1 MFRTI
6 SIQKRLLTAFGA
18 LAFMLAA
25 LGFYNLNTMSQI
37 RERANLVETNILPSL
52 MSLADLNLNVTR
64 LRALTLRLM
73 LTTDITQEGETLRE
87 VDNLRSEVRRN
98 EQAFAANMYLD
109 EERKVFGDFT
119 KLLEQYLKLQ
129 QEAIDYLK
137 QDETG
142 MALDLLQQ
150 INPITAEMTEDL
162 LDLTRI
168 NQQAATDTRAA
179 SVSAY
184 ASARIV
190 VIVLIILAV
199 VIAVVIALVISRSIN
214 APLEQAVDSARQ
226 IAEGDLTQR
235 IDKDGD
241 DELTRLAEA
250 LQQMQQKLRDAIGHI
265 ASSASQL
272 ASAAEEL
279 NAVTDESARAIQQQN
294 DEVQQAATAITEM
307 SSAVDEVAATAM
319 QTSDASAQSANLA
332 KDGSQKVTQT
342 RAVIGKMNTEVQQ
355 SVTVINVLAE
365 KVSSI
370 NQVLE
375 VIRSVAEQTNLLA
388 LNAAIEAARAGD
400 AGRGFAVVADEVRS
414 LAHRTQTS
422 TGEIE
427 QMIQQVQ
434 GSVREAVGAM
444 GLISQNAGDAQN
456 VAEEA
461 AAALSRIA
469 ENITSISD
477 QNHVIASAAE
487 EQSKV
492 AREIDRNIITIS
504 DLANQ
509 TSAGSQ
515 QTSASATELSRLAIE
530 LNELVNRFKV

>member
-6 SIQKRLLTAFGA
+6 SIQKRLLAAFGA

-25 LGFYNLNTMSQI
+25 LGLYNLNTMSQI
-37 RERANLVETNILPSL
+37 RERANLVETNLLPSL

-64 LRALTLRLM
+64 LRVLTLRLM
-73 LTTDITQEGETLRE
+73 LTTDITQESETLSQVDELRE
-87 VDNLRSEVRRN
+87 EVVRN
-98 EQAFAANMYLD
+98 EKAFAANIYLD
-109 EERKVFGDFT
+109 EERRVFEDFLKT
-119 KLLEQYLKLQ
+119 QNEYLKLQ
-129 QEAIDYLK
+129 KEAIDFLK

-142 MALDLLQQ
+142 LALDLLQQ
-150 INPITAEMTEDL
+150 IDPLSNKMTADL
-162 LDLTRI
+162 LSLTRI
-168 NQQAATDTRAA
+168 NQQAAESTRTE
-179 SVSAY
+179 SIRAY
-184 ASARIV
+184 SSARTIV
-190 VIVLIILAV
+190 VILIILAV
-199 VIAVVIALVISRSIN
+199 VIAVVVALVISRGIN
-214 APLEQAVDSARQ
+214 QPLEQAVASARQ

-235 IDKDGD
+235 INKDGD

-319 QTSDASAQSANLA
+319 KTSDASAQSASLA
-332 KDGSQKVTQT
+332 KDGSHKVTQT
-342 RAVIGKMNTEVQQ
+342 RAVIGKMNSEVQQ

-515 QTSASATELSRLAIE
+515 QTSASATELSRLAIQ

>member
-1 MFRTI
+1 MFRSV
-6 SIQKRLLTAFGA
+6 SIQKRLLAAFGA

-25 LGFYNLNTMSQI
+25 LGLYNLNTMSQI
-37 RERANLVETNILPSL
+37 RERANLLETNILPAL
-52 MSLADLNLNVTR
+52 MAVGELNNTVTR
-64 LRALTLRLM
+64 LRVQTLRLM
-73 LTTDITQEGETLRE
+73 LTTDINNEGETLRL
-87 VDNLRSEVRRN
+87 VDELRQSVLATEKRY
-98 EQAFAANMYLD
+98 EALINMD
-109 EERKVFGDFT
+109 EERRVYNEFASQQQ
-119 KLLEQYLKLQ
+119 QYLKLQ
-129 QEAIDYLK
+129 QESIEFLK
-137 QDETG
+137 QDEIG
-142 MALDLLQQ
+142 LALDLLQQ
-150 INPITAEMTEDL
+150 INPITDAIVVSLSRLTQLNED
-162 LDLTRI
+162 
-168 NQQAATDTRAA
+168 AAAA
-179 SVSAY
+179 ARNESIAAY
-184 ASARIV
+184 EQARIL
-190 VIVLIILAV
+190 VIVLIVLAV
-199 VIAVVIALVISRSIN
+199 AIAVVIALVISASIN
-214 APLEQAVDSARQ
+214 QPLAQAVNSAQQ
-226 IAEGDLTQR
+226 IAEGDLTQT
-235 IDKDGD
+235 INSEGG
-241 DELTRLAEA
+241 DELTQLSDA
-250 LQQMQQKLRDAIGHI
+250 LVQMQQKLRDAIGHI

-279 NAVTDESARAIQQQN
+279 NAVTDESARAIQLQN

-307 SSAVDEVAATAM
+307 SSAVDEVASTAM
-319 QTSDASAQSANLA
+319 QTSEASVQSANLA
-332 KDGSQKVTQT
+332 KDGSQKVLQT
-342 RAVIGKMNTEVQQ
+342 RTVIGKMNADVQQ
-355 SVTVINVLAE
+355 SASVINVLAE

-427 QMIQQVQ
+427 QMISQVQ
-434 GSVREAVGAM
+434 SSVKEAVNAM
-444 GLISQNAGDAQN
+444 GLISQNAGNAQN

-461 AAALSRIA
+461 AAALTQIA
-469 ENITSISD
+469 DNITSISD

-509 TSAGSQ
+509 TSAGSH
-515 QTSASATELSRLAIE
+515 QTSASASELSRLAIQ

>member
-6 SIQKRLLTAFGA
+6 SIQKRLLAAFGA

-25 LGFYNLNTMSQI
+25 LGLYNLNTMSQI

-64 LRALTLRLM
+64 LRVLTLRLM
-73 LTTDITQEGETLRE
+73 LTTDITQEGATLNE
-87 VDNLRSEVRRN
+87 VEQLRTEVRRN

-109 EERKVFGDFT
+109 EERKVFADFE
-119 KLLEQYLKLQ
+119 KRLQQYLQLQ
-129 QEAIDYLK
+129 QEALEFLK

-150 INPITAEMTEDL
+150 INPITAQMTTDL

-168 NQQAATDTRAA
+168 NQQAANTARTE

-184 ASARIV
+184 QAARII
-190 VIVLIILAV
+190 VIVLIVLAV
-199 VIAVVIALVISRSIN
+199 AVAIMIALVISRGIN
-214 APLEQAVDSARQ
+214 QPLEQAVASARQ

-235 IDKDGD
+235 INKDGD

-332 KDGSQKVTQT
+332 KDGSHKVTQT

-434 GSVREAVGAM
+434 GSVREAVNAM

-461 AAALSRIA
+461 AAALGQIA
-469 ENITSISD
+469 TNITSISD

-515 QTSASATELSRLAIE
+515 QTSASATELSRLAIQ

>member
-6 SIQKRLLTAFGA
+6 SIQKRLLAAFGA

-25 LGFYNLNTMSQI
+25 LGLYNLNTMSQI

-64 LRALTLRLM
+64 LRVLTLRLM
-73 LTTDITQEGETLRE
+73 LTTDITQEGATLNE
-87 VDNLRSEVRRN
+87 VEQLRTEVRRN

-109 EERKVFGDFT
+109 EERKVFADFE
-119 KLLEQYLKLQ
+119 KRLQQYLQLQ
-129 QEAIDYLK
+129 QEALEFLK

-150 INPITAEMTEDL
+150 INPITAQMTTDL

-168 NQQAATDTRAA
+168 NQQAANTARTE

-184 ASARIV
+184 QAARII
-190 VIVLIILAV
+190 VIVLIVLVVAV
-199 VIAVVIALVISRSIN
+199 AIVIALVISRGIN
-214 APLEQAVDSARQ
+214 QPLEQAVASARQ

-235 IDKDGD
+235 INKDGD

-319 QTSDASAQSANLA
+319 KTSDASAQSANLA
-332 KDGSQKVTQT
+332 KDGSHKVTQT

-515 QTSASATELSRLAIE
+515 QTSASATELSRLAIQ

>member
-6 SIQKRLLTAFGA
+6 SIQKRLLAAFGA

-25 LGFYNLNTMSQI
+25 LGLYNLNTMSQI
-37 RERANLVETNILPSL
+37 RERANLVETNTLPSL

-73 LTTDITQEGETLRE
+73 LTTDITQEGATLNE
-87 VDNLRSEVRRN
+87 VEQLRAEVRRN
-98 EQAFAANMYLD
+98 EQAFSANIYLD
-109 EERKVFGDFT
+109 EEREVFADFE
-119 KLLEQYLKLQ
+119 KRLQQYLQLQ
-129 QEAIDYLK
+129 QEALEFLK

-150 INPITAEMTEDL
+150 INPITAQMTTDL

-168 NQQAATDTRAA
+168 NQQAANTARTE

-184 ASARIV
+184 QAARII
-190 VIVLIILAV
+190 VIVLIVLAV
-199 VIAVVIALVISRSIN
+199 AVAIVIALVISRGIN
-214 APLEQAVDSARQ
+214 QPLEQAVASARQ

-235 IDKDGD
+235 INKDGD

-434 GSVREAVGAM
+434 GSVREAVNAM

-461 AAALSRIA
+461 AAALGQIA
-469 ENITSISD
+469 TNITSISD

-515 QTSASATELSRLAIE
+515 QTSASATELSRLAIQ

>member
-1 MFRTI
+1 
-6 SIQKRLLTAFGA
+6 
-18 LAFMLAA
+18 
-25 LGFYNLNTMSQI
+25 
-37 RERANLVETNILPSL
+37 
-52 MSLADLNLNVTR
+52 
-64 LRALTLRLM
+64 
-73 LTTDITQEGETLRE
+73 
-87 VDNLRSEVRRN
+87 
-98 EQAFAANMYLD
+98 
-109 EERKVFGDFT
+109 
-119 KLLEQYLKLQ
+119 
-129 QEAIDYLK
+129 
-137 QDETG
+137 
-142 MALDLLQQ
+142 
-150 INPITAEMTEDL
+150 
-162 LDLTRI
+162 
-168 NQQAATDTRAA
+168 
-179 SVSAY
+179 
-184 ASARIV
+184 
-190 VIVLIILAV
+190 
-199 VIAVVIALVISRSIN
+199 
-214 APLEQAVDSARQ
+214 
-226 IAEGDLTQR
+226 
-235 IDKDGD
+235 
-241 DELTRLAEA
+241 
-250 LQQMQQKLRDAIGHI
+250 
-265 ASSASQL
+265 
-272 ASAAEEL
+272 
-279 NAVTDESARAIQQQN
+279 
-294 DEVQQAATAITEM
+294 M

-319 QTSDASAQSANLA
+319 KTSDASAQSANLA
-332 KDGSQKVTQT
+332 KDGSHKVTQT

-422 TGEIE
+422 TGESE

-515 QTSASATELSRLAIE
+515 QTSASATELSRLAIQ

>member
-6 SIQKRLLTAFGA
+6 SIQKRLLAAFGA

-515 QTSASATELSRLAIE
+515 QTSASATELSRLAIQ

>member
-6 SIQKRLLTAFGA
+6 SIQKRLLAAFGA

-25 LGFYNLNTMSQI
+25 LGLYNLNTMSQI

-64 LRALTLRLM
+64 LRVLTLRLM
-73 LTTDITQEGETLRE
+73 LTTDINQEGETLRE
-87 VDNLRSEVRRN
+87 IEGLRTEVRRN
-98 EQAFAANMYLD
+98 EQAFAANIYLD

-129 QEAIDYLK
+129 QEAIDFLK

-150 INPITAEMTEDL
+150 INPITAEITEDL
-162 LDLTRI
+162 LELTRI
-168 NQQAATDTRAA
+168 NQQAATDARSA

-184 ASARIV
+184 ASARII

-199 VIAVVIALVISRSIN
+199 AIAIIIALVISRGIN
-214 APLEQAVDSARQ
+214 APLEQAVASARQ

-235 IDKDGD
+235 INKDGD

-332 KDGSQKVTQT
+332 KDGSHKVTQT

-515 QTSASATELSRLAIE
+515 QTSASATELSRLAIQ

>member
-1 MFRTI
+1 MFRSV
-6 SIQKRLLTAFGA
+6 SIQKRLLAAFGA

-25 LGFYNLNTMSQI
+25 LGLYNLNTMSQI
-37 RERANLVETNILPSL
+37 RERANLLETNILPAL
-52 MSLADLNLNVTR
+52 MAVGELNNTVTR
-64 LRALTLRLM
+64 LRVQTLRLM
-73 LTTDITQEGETLRE
+73 LTTDINNEGETLRL
-87 VDNLRSEVRRN
+87 VDELRQSVLATEKRYESLIN
-98 EQAFAANMYLD
+98 SD
-109 EERKVFGDFT
+109 EERRAYNEFAT
-119 KLLEQYLKLQ
+119 QQQQYLKLQ
-129 QEAIDYLK
+129 HESIEFLK
-137 QDETG
+137 QDEIG
-142 MALDLLQQ
+142 LALDLLQQ
-150 INPITAEMTEDL
+150 INPLTDAIVVSLARLTQLNED
-162 LDLTRI
+162 
-168 NQQAATDTRAA
+168 AAAA
-179 SVSAY
+179 ARNDSIAAY
-184 ASARIV
+184 EQARIL
-190 VIVLIILAV
+190 VIVLIVLAV
-199 VIAVVIALVISRSIN
+199 AIAVVIALVISASIN
-214 APLEQAVDSARQ
+214 QPLAQAVNSAQQ

-235 IDKDGD
+235 ITSEGS
-241 DELTRLAEA
+241 DELTQLSEA
-250 LQQMQQKLRDAIGHI
+250 LVQMQQKLRDAIGHI

-279 NAVTDESARAIQQQN
+279 NAVTDESARAIQLQN

-307 SSAVDEVAATAM
+307 SSAVDEVASTAM
-319 QTSDASAQSANLA
+319 QTSEASVQSANLA
-332 KDGSQKVTQT
+332 KDGSQKVLQT
-342 RAVIGKMNTEVQQ
+342 RTVIGKMNADVQQ
-355 SVTVINVLAE
+355 SASVINVLAE

-427 QMIQQVQ
+427 QMISQVQ
-434 GSVREAVGAM
+434 SSVKEAVNAM
-444 GLISQNAGDAQN
+444 GLISQNAGNAQN

-461 AAALSRIA
+461 AAALTQIA
-469 ENITSISD
+469 DNITSISD

-509 TSAGSQ
+509 TSAGSH
-515 QTSASATELSRLAIE
+515 QTSASASELSRLAIQ

>member
-6 SIQKRLLTAFGA
+6 SIQKRLLAAFGA

-25 LGFYNLNTMSQI
+25 LGLYNLNTMSQI
-37 RERANLVETNILPSL
+37 RERANLVETNTLPSL

-73 LTTDITQEGETLRE
+73 LTTDITQEGATLNE
-87 VDNLRSEVRRN
+87 VEQLRAEVRRN
-98 EQAFAANMYLD
+98 EQAFSANMYLD
-109 EERKVFGDFT
+109 EEREVFADFE
-119 KLLEQYLKLQ
+119 KRLQQYLQLQ
-129 QEAIDYLK
+129 QEAIEFLK

-150 INPITAEMTEDL
+150 INPITAQMTTDL

-168 NQQAATDTRAA
+168 KQQAANTARTE

-184 ASARIV
+184 QAARII
-190 VIVLIILAV
+190 VIVLIVLAV
-199 VIAVVIALVISRSIN
+199 AIAIVVALVISRSIN
-214 APLEQAVDSARQ
+214 APLEQAVESARQ

-235 IDKDGD
+235 INKDGD

-434 GSVREAVGAM
+434 GSVREAVNAM

-461 AAALSRIA
+461 AAALGQIA
-469 ENITSISD
+469 TNITSISD

-515 QTSASATELSRLAIE
+515 QTSASATELSRLAIQ

>member
-6 SIQKRLLTAFGA
+6 SIQKRLLAAFGA

-25 LGFYNLNTMSQI
+25 LGLYNLNTMSQI

-64 LRALTLRLM
+64 LRVLTLRLM
-73 LTTDITQEGETLRE
+73 LTTDITQEGATLNE
-87 VDNLRSEVRRN
+87 VEQLRTEVRRN

-109 EERKVFGDFT
+109 EERKVFADFE
-119 KLLEQYLKLQ
+119 KRLQQYLQLQ
-129 QEAIDYLK
+129 QEALEFLK

-150 INPITAEMTEDL
+150 INPITAQMTTDL

-168 NQQAATDTRAA
+168 NQQAANTARTE

-184 ASARIV
+184 QAARII
-190 VIVLIILAV
+190 VIVLIVLAV
-199 VIAVVIALVISRSIN
+199 AVAIMIALVISRGIN
-214 APLEQAVDSARQ
+214 QPLEQAVASARQ

-235 IDKDGD
+235 INKDGD

-332 KDGSQKVTQT
+332 KDGSHKVTQT

-515 QTSASATELSRLAIE
+515 QTSASATELSRLAIQ

>member
-6 SIQKRLLTAFGA
+6 SIQKRLLAAFGA

-25 LGFYNLNTMSQI
+25 LGLYNLNTMSQI

-64 LRALTLRLM
+64 LRVLTLRLM
-73 LTTDITQEGETLRE
+73 LTTDITQEGATLSE
-87 VDNLRSEVRRN
+87 VEQLRTEVRRN
-98 EQAFAANMYLD
+98 EQAFAGSMYLD
-109 EERKVFGDFT
+109 EEKRVYVEFEKRL
-119 KLLEQYLKLQ
+119 KQYLQLQ
-129 QEAIDYLK
+129 QEAIEFLK

-150 INPITAEMTEDL
+150 INPITAQMTADL
-162 LDLTRI
+162 LELTRI
-168 NQQAATDTRAA
+168 NQQAANTARTE

-184 ASARIV
+184 QAARII
-190 VIVLIILAV
+190 VIVLIVLAV
-199 VIAVVIALVISRSIN
+199 AVAIVIALVISRGIN
-214 APLEQAVDSARQ
+214 QPLEQAVASARQ

-319 QTSDASAQSANLA
+319 KTSDASAQSANLA
-332 KDGSQKVTQT
+332 KDGSHKVTQT

-515 QTSASATELSRLAIE
+515 QTSASATELSRLAIQ

>member
-1 MFRTI
+1 MFRSV
-6 SIQKRLLTAFGA
+6 SIQKRLLAAFGA

-25 LGFYNLNTMSQI
+25 LGLYNLNTMSQI
-37 RERANLVETNILPSL
+37 RDRANLLETNILPAL
-52 MSLADLNLNVTR
+52 MAVGELNNTVTR
-64 LRALTLRLM
+64 LRVQTLRLM
-73 LTTDITQEGETLRE
+73 LTTDINNEGATLRL
-87 VDNLRSEVRRN
+87 VDELRQSVLATEKRYEAFINTDEVRRTYN
-98 EQAFAANMYLD
+98 EFASQLQ
-109 EERKVFGDFT
+109 
-119 KLLEQYLKLQ
+119 QYLKFQ
-129 QEAIDYLK
+129 KEAIDFLK
-137 QDETG
+137 QDEIG
-142 MALDLLQQ
+142 LALDLLQQ
-150 INPITAEMTEDL
+150 INPLTDAIAISLARLTELNETA
-162 LDLTRI
+162 
-168 NQQAATDTRAA
+168 AAAA
-179 SVSAY
+179 RSESIAAY
-184 ASARIV
+184 EQARIL
-190 VIVLIILAV
+190 VIVLIVLAV
-199 VIAVVIALVISRSIN
+199 AIAVVIALVISASIN
-214 APLEQAVDSARQ
+214 QPLAQAVNSAQQ

-235 IDKDGD
+235 ITSEGS
-241 DELTRLAEA
+241 DELTQLSEA
-250 LQQMQQKLRDAIGHI
+250 LVQMQQKLRDAIGHI

-279 NAVTDESARAIQQQN
+279 NAVTDESARAIQLQN

-307 SSAVDEVAATAM
+307 SSAVDEVASTAM
-319 QTSDASAQSANLA
+319 QTSEASVQSANLA
-332 KDGSQKVTQT
+332 KDGSQKVLQT
-342 RAVIGKMNTEVQQ
+342 RTVIGKMNADVQQ
-355 SVTVINVLAE
+355 SANVINVLAE

-427 QMIQQVQ
+427 QMISQVQ
-434 GSVREAVGAM
+434 SSVKEAVNAM
-444 GLISQNAGDAQN
+444 GLISQNAGNAQN

-461 AAALSRIA
+461 AAALTQIA
-469 ENITSISD
+469 DNITSISD

-509 TSAGSQ
+509 TSAGSH
-515 QTSASATELSRLAIE
+515 QTSASASELSRLAIQ

>member
-1 MFRTI
+1 MFRSV
-6 SIQKRLLTAFGA
+6 SIQKRLLAAFGA

-25 LGFYNLNTMSQI
+25 LGLYNLNTMSNI
-37 RERANLVETNILPSL
+37 RERANALETNILPSL
-52 MSLADLNLNVTR
+52 MAVAELNNTVTR
-64 LRALTLRLM
+64 LRVQTLRLM
-73 LTTDITQEGETLRE
+73 LTTDINNETDTLRL
-87 VDNLRSEVRRN
+87 VDELRQSVLAT
-98 EQAFAANMYLD
+98 EQRYQGLINMD
-109 EERKVFGDFT
+109 EERRVYNEFASQ
-119 KLLEQYLKLQ
+119 LQQYLKLQ
-129 QEAIDYLK
+129 NEAIDFLK

-142 MALDLLQQ
+142 LALDLLQQ
-150 INPITAEMTEDL
+150 INP
-162 LDLTRI
+162 LTDAIVVSLGRLTTF
-168 NQQAATDTRAA
+168 NEQAAVTARKESIAA
-179 SVSAY
+179 Y
-184 ASARIV
+184 EQARIL
-190 VIVLIILAV
+190 VIVLIIVAV
-199 VIAVVIALVISRSIN
+199 AIAVVIALVISASIN
-214 APLEQAVDSARQ
+214 QPLAQAVSSAQ
-226 IAEGDLTQR
+226 KIAEGDLTQR
-235 IDKDGD
+235 INSEGD
-241 DELTRLAEA
+241 DELTKLSDA
-250 LQQMQQKLRDAIGHI
+250 LVQMQQKLRDAIGHI

-279 NAVTDESARAIQQQN
+279 NAVTDESARAIQLQN

-307 SSAVDEVAATAM
+307 SSAVDEVASTAM
-319 QTSDASAQSANLA
+319 QTSEASVQSANLA
-332 KDGSQKVTQT
+332 KDGSQKVLQT
-342 RAVIGKMNTEVQQ
+342 RTVIGKMNSDVQQ
-355 SVTVINVLAE
+355 SANVINVLAE

-427 QMIQQVQ
+427 QMISQVQ
-434 GSVREAVGAM
+434 SSVKEAVNAM
-444 GLISQNAGDAQN
+444 GLISQNAGNAQN

-461 AAALSRIA
+461 AAALTQIA
-469 ENITSISD
+469 DNITSISD

-509 TSAGSQ
+509 TSAGSH
-515 QTSASATELSRLAIE
+515 QTSASASELSRLAIQ

>member
-1 MFRTI
+1 MLRAI
-6 SIQKRLLTAFGA
+6 SIQKRLLVAFGA

-25 LGFYNLNTMSQI
+25 LGLYNLNSMSQI
-37 RERANLVETNILPSL
+37 RERAHMLETNTLPSL
-52 MSLADLNLNVTR
+52 MSVAELNNTITR
-64 LRALTLRLM
+64 LRVQTLRLM
-73 LTTDITQEGETLRE
+73 LTTDINGETATLQLVNELRQQLLTVE
-87 VDNLRSEVRRN
+87 KRYAALISDAE
-98 EQAFAANMYLD
+98 EQRVYTEFA
-109 EERKVFGDFT
+109 KQQ
-119 KLLEQYLKLQ
+119 EQYLRLQ
-129 QEAIDYLK
+129 QEAIEFLK

-142 MALDLLQQ
+142 LALDLLQQ
-150 INPITAEMTEDL
+150 INPLTDAMVVSLTKLTNLNEDAAAAARL
-162 LDLTRI
+162 ASIADYE
-168 NQQAATDTRAA
+168 QAK
-179 SVSAY
+179 
-184 ASARIV
+184 IV
-190 VIVLIILAV
+190 VIVLIIAAV
-199 VIAVVIALVISRSIN
+199 AAAIIIALLISASISQ
-214 APLEQAVDSARQ
+214 PLAQAVQSAQ
-226 IAEGDLTQR
+226 QVAEGDLTQR
-235 IDKDGD
+235 ITSEGS
-241 DELTRLAEA
+241 DELTQLSEA
-250 LQQMQQKLRDAIGHI
+250 LVQMQQKLRDAIGHI

-279 NAVTDESARAIQQQN
+279 NAVTDESSKAIQLQN

-307 SSAVDEVAATAM
+307 SSAVDEVASTAM
-319 QTSDASAQSANLA
+319 QTSEASVQSATLA
-332 KDGSQKVTQT
+332 KDGSQKVLQT
-342 RAVIGKMNTEVQQ
+342 RAVIGKMNADVQQ
-355 SVTVINVLAE
+355 SAGVINVLAE

-427 QMIQQVQ
+427 LMISQVQ
-434 GSVREAVGAM
+434 QSVKEAVNAM
-444 GLISQNAGDAQN
+444 GLISQNADNAQN

-461 AAALSRIA
+461 SAALTRIA
-469 ENITSISD
+469 DNITSISD

-509 TSAGSQ
+509 TSAGSH
-515 QTSASATELSRLAIE
+515 QTSASATELSRLAIQ

>member
-1 MFRTI
+1 MFRSV
-6 SIQKRLLTAFGA
+6 SIQKRLLAAFGV

-25 LGFYNLNTMSQI
+25 LGLFNLNTMSQI
-37 RERANLVETNILPSL
+37 RERANELETNSLPSL
-52 MSLADLNLNVTR
+52 MAVAELNNTVTR
-64 LRALTLRLM
+64 LRVQTLRLM
-73 LTTDITQEGETLRE
+73 LTTDINNETETLRL
-87 VDNLRSEVRRN
+87 VDELRRSLLAT
-98 EQAFAANMYLD
+98 EQRYIALIGSD
-109 EERKVFGDFT
+109 EERRVYNQFAT
-119 KLLEQYLKLQ
+119 QQQQYLKLQ
-129 QEAIDYLK
+129 QESVEFLK

-142 MALDLLQQ
+142 LALDLLQQ
-150 INPITAEMTEDL
+150 INP
-162 LDLTRI
+162 LTD
-168 NQQAATDTRAA
+168 A
-179 SVSAY
+179 
-184 ASARIV
+184 IV
-190 VIVLIILAV
+190 VSLAQLTKLNEDAAADARKDSIAAYEQAKILIIVLIILAV
-199 VIAVVIALVISRSIN
+199 AVAVVIALVISNSIN
-214 APLEQAVDSARQ
+214 QPLALAVASAKQ
-226 IAEGDLTQR
+226 IADGNLTLRIESEGS
-235 IDKDGD
+235 
-241 DELTRLAEA
+241 DELTQLSDA
-250 LQQMQQKLRDAIGHI
+250 LVQMQQKLRDAIGHI

-279 NAVTDESARAIQQQN
+279 NAVTDESARAIQLQN

-307 SSAVDEVAATAM
+307 SSAVDEVASTAI
-319 QTSDASAQSANLA
+319 QTSEASAQSANLA
-332 KDGSQKVTQT
+332 KDGSQKVLQT
-342 RAVIGKMNTEVQQ
+342 RTVIGKMNTDVQQ
-355 SVTVINVLAE
+355 SASVINVLAE

-427 QMIQQVQ
+427 QMISQVQ
-434 GSVREAVGAM
+434 SSVKEAVNAM
-444 GLISQNAGDAQN
+444 GLISQNAGNAQN

-461 AAALSRIA
+461 AAALTQIA
-469 ENITSISD
+469 DNITSISD

-509 TSAGSQ
+509 TSAGSH
-515 QTSASATELSRLAIE
+515 QTSASASELSRLAIQ

>member
-1 MFRTI
+1 MFRSV
-6 SIQKRLLTAFGA
+6 SIQKRLLAAFGA

-25 LGFYNLNTMSQI
+25 LGLYNLNTMSNI
-37 RERANLVETNILPSL
+37 RERANALETNTLPSL
-52 MSLADLNLNVTR
+52 MAVAELNNNVTR
-64 LRALTLRLM
+64 LRVQTLRLM
-73 LTTDITQEGETLRE
+73 LTTDINNETETLRVVE
-87 VDNLRSEVRRN
+87 ELRQS
-98 EQAFAANMYLD
+98 AATTEKRYEALITSD
-109 EERKVFGDFT
+109 EERRIYNEFANQQQ
-119 KLLEQYLKLQ
+119 QYLKLQ
-129 QEAIDYLK
+129 QESIEFLK
-137 QDETG
+137 QDEIG
-142 MALDLLQQ
+142 LALDLLQQ
-150 INPITAEMTEDL
+150 INP
-162 LDLTRI
+162 LTDAIVVSLGRLTTL
-168 NQQAATDTRAA
+168 NEQAAATARKESIAD
-179 SVSAY
+179 Y
-184 ASARIV
+184 EQARIL
-190 VIVLIILAV
+190 VIVLIIVAV
-199 VIAVVIALVISRSIN
+199 AIAVVIALVISASIN
-214 APLEQAVDSARQ
+214 QPLAQAVSSAQQ

-235 IDKDGD
+235 INSEGD
-241 DELTRLAEA
+241 DELTKLSDA
-250 LQQMQQKLRDAIGHI
+250 LVQMQQKLRDAIGHI

-279 NAVTDESARAIQQQN
+279 NAVTDESARAIQLQN

-307 SSAVDEVAATAM
+307 SSAVDEVASTAM
-319 QTSDASAQSANLA
+319 QTSEASVQSANLA
-332 KDGSQKVTQT
+332 KDGSQKVLQT
-342 RAVIGKMNTEVQQ
+342 RTVIGKMNSDVQQ
-355 SVTVINVLAE
+355 SANVINVLAE

-427 QMIQQVQ
+427 QMISQVQ
-434 GSVREAVGAM
+434 SSVKEAVNAM
-444 GLISQNAGDAQN
+444 GLISQNAGNAQN

-461 AAALSRIA
+461 AAALTQIA
-469 ENITSISD
+469 DNITSISD

-509 TSAGSQ
+509 TSAGSH
-515 QTSASATELSRLAIE
+515 QTSASASELSRLAIQ

>member
-6 SIQKRLLTAFGA
+6 SIQKRLLAAFGA

-25 LGFYNLNTMSQI
+25 LGLYNLNTMSQI

-73 LTTDITQEGETLRE
+73 LTTDITQEGEALRE
-87 VDNLRSEVRRN
+87 VDTLRGEVDRN
-98 EQAFAANMYLD
+98 KQAFEAAMYL
-109 EERKVFGDFT
+109 ESERRVFSEFNKT
-119 KLLEQYLKLQ
+119 VNQYIELQ
-129 QEAIDYLK
+129 QEAINFLK

-150 INPITAEMTEDL
+150 INPVTAKMTGEL
-162 LDLTRI
+162 LELTEI
-168 NQQAATDTRAA
+168 NQKAANDARAE
-179 SVSAY
+179 SVTAY
-184 ASARIV
+184 QTARII
-190 VIVLIILAV
+190 VIVLIVLAV
-199 VIAVVIALVISRSIN
+199 AIAIVIALVISRSIN
-214 APLEQAVDSARQ
+214 APLEQAVESARQ

-235 IDKDGD
+235 INKDGD

-434 GSVREAVGAM
+434 GSVREAVNAM

-461 AAALSRIA
+461 AAALGQIA
-469 ENITSISD
+469 TNITSISD

-515 QTSASATELSRLAIE
+515 QTSASATELSRLAIQ

>member
-6 SIQKRLLTAFGA
+6 SIQKRLLAAFGA

-25 LGFYNLNTMSQI
+25 LGLYNLNTMSQI
-37 RERANLVETNILPSL
+37 RERANLVETNTLPSL

-73 LTTDITQEGETLRE
+73 LTTDITQEGATLNE
-87 VDNLRSEVRRN
+87 VEQLRAEVRRN
-98 EQAFAANMYLD
+98 EQAFSANMYLD
-109 EERKVFGDFT
+109 EEREVFADFE
-119 KLLEQYLKLQ
+119 KRLQQYLQLQ
-129 QEAIDYLK
+129 QEAIEFLK

-150 INPITAEMTEDL
+150 INPITAQMTTDL

-168 NQQAATDTRAA
+168 KQQAANTARTE

-184 ASARIV
+184 QAARII
-190 VIVLIILAV
+190 VIVLIVLAV
-199 VIAVVIALVISRSIN
+199 AIAIVIALVISRSIN
-214 APLEQAVDSARQ
+214 APLEQAVESARQ

-235 IDKDGD
+235 INKDGD

-434 GSVREAVGAM
+434 GSVREAVNAM

-461 AAALSRIA
+461 AAALGQIA
-469 ENITSISD
+469 TNITSISD

-515 QTSASATELSRLAIE
+515 QTSASATELSRLAIQ

>member
-1 MFRTI
+1 MLRTI

-25 LGFYNLNTMSQI
+25 LGLYNLNTMSQI

-64 LRALTLRLM
+64 LRVLTLRLM
-73 LTTDITQEGETLRE
+73 LTTDITQEGATLNE
-87 VDNLRSEVRRN
+87 VEQLRTEVRRN

-109 EERKVFGDFT
+109 EERKVFADFE
-119 KLLEQYLKLQ
+119 KRLQQYLQLQ
-129 QEAIDYLK
+129 QEALEFLK

-150 INPITAEMTEDL
+150 INPITAQMTTDL

-168 NQQAATDTRAA
+168 NQQAANTARTE

-184 ASARIV
+184 QAARIIV
-190 VIVLIILAV
+190 IILIVLAV
-199 VIAVVIALVISRSIN
+199 AVAVVIALVISRGIN
-214 APLEQAVDSARQ
+214 QPLGQAVASARQ

-319 QTSDASAQSANLA
+319 KTSDASAQSANLA
-332 KDGSQKVTQT
+332 KDGSHKVTQT

-515 QTSASATELSRLAIE
+515 QTSASATELSRLAIQ

>member
-6 SIQKRLLTAFGA
+6 SIQKRLLAAFGA

-25 LGFYNLNTMSQI
+25 LGLYNLNTMSQI

-52 MSLADLNLNVTR
+52 MSLADLNLNVSR
-64 LRALTLRLM
+64 LRVLTLRLM
-73 LTTDITQEGETLRE
+73 LTTDITQEGATLSE
-87 VDNLRSEVRRN
+87 VEQLRTEVRRN
-98 EQAFAANMYLD
+98 EQVFAANMYLD
-109 EERKVFGDFT
+109 EERKVFADFE
-119 KLLEQYLKLQ
+119 KRLQQYLQLQ
-129 QEAIDYLK
+129 QEAIEFLK

-150 INPITAEMTEDL
+150 INPITAQMTADL
-162 LDLTRI
+162 LELTRI
-168 NQQAATDTRAA
+168 NQQAANTARTE

-184 ASARIV
+184 QAARII
-190 VIVLIILAV
+190 VIVLIVLAV
-199 VIAVVIALVISRSIN
+199 AVAIVIALVISRGIN
-214 APLEQAVDSARQ
+214 QPLEQAVASARQ

-319 QTSDASAQSANLA
+319 KTSDASAQSANLA
-332 KDGSQKVTQT
+332 KDGSHKVTQT

-515 QTSASATELSRLAIE
+515 QTSASATELSRLAIQ

>member
-6 SIQKRLLTAFGA
+6 SIQKRLLAAFGA

-25 LGFYNLNTMSQI
+25 LGLYNLNTMSQI
-37 RERANLVETNILPSL
+37 RERANLVETNTLPSL

-73 LTTDITQEGETLRE
+73 LTTDITQEGATLNEVEQLRE
-87 VDNLRSEVRRN
+87 EVRRN
-98 EQAFAANMYLD
+98 EQAFSANMYLD
-109 EERKVFGDFT
+109 EEREVFADFE
-119 KLLEQYLKLQ
+119 KRLQQYLQLQ
-129 QEAIDYLK
+129 QEAIEFLK

-150 INPITAEMTEDL
+150 INPITAQMTTDL

-168 NQQAATDTRAA
+168 KQQAANTARTE

-184 ASARIV
+184 QAARII
-190 VIVLIILAV
+190 VIVLIVLAV
-199 VIAVVIALVISRSIN
+199 AIAIVIALVISRSIN
-214 APLEQAVDSARQ
+214 APLEQAVESARQ

-235 IDKDGD
+235 INKDGD

-434 GSVREAVGAM
+434 GSVREAVNAM

-461 AAALSRIA
+461 AAALGQIA
-469 ENITSISD
+469 TNITSISD

-515 QTSASATELSRLAIE
+515 QTSASATELSRLAIQ

>member
-6 SIQKRLLTAFGA
+6 SIQKRLLAAFGA

-25 LGFYNLNTMSQI
+25 LGLYNLNTMSQI
-37 RERANLVETNILPSL
+37 RERANLVETNTLPSL

-73 LTTDITQEGETLRE
+73 LTTDITQEGATLNE
-87 VDNLRSEVRRN
+87 VEQLRAEVRRN
-98 EQAFAANMYLD
+98 EQAFSANIYLD
-109 EERKVFGDFT
+109 EEREVFADFE
-119 KLLEQYLKLQ
+119 KRLQQYLQLQ
-129 QEAIDYLK
+129 QEALEFLK

-150 INPITAEMTEDL
+150 INPITAQMTTDL

-168 NQQAATDTRAA
+168 NQQAANTARTE

-184 ASARIV
+184 QAARII
-190 VIVLIILAV
+190 VIVLIVLAV
-199 VIAVVIALVISRSIN
+199 AVAIVIALVISRSIN

-226 IAEGDLTQR
+226 IADGDLTQR

-515 QTSASATELSRLAIE
+515 QTSASATELSRLAIQ

>member
-6 SIQKRLLTAFGA
+6 SIQKRLLAAFGA

-25 LGFYNLNTMSQI
+25 LGLYNLNTMSQI

-98 EQAFAANMYLD
+98 EQAFASNMYLD

-199 VIAVVIALVISRSIN
+199 VIAIVIALVISRSIN
-214 APLEQAVDSARQ
+214 APLEQAVASARQ

-319 QTSDASAQSANLA
+319 KTSDASAQSANLA
-332 KDGSQKVTQT
+332 KDGSHKVTQT

-515 QTSASATELSRLAIE
+515 QTSASATELSRLAIQ

>member
-1 MFRTI
+1 MFRSV
-6 SIQKRLLTAFGA
+6 SIQKRLLAAFGA

-25 LGFYNLNTMSQI
+25 LGLYNLNTMSNI
-37 RERANLVETNILPSL
+37 RERANALETNTLPSL
-52 MSLADLNLNVTR
+52 MAVAELNNTVTR
-64 LRALTLRLM
+64 LRVQTLRLM
-73 LTTDITQEGETLRE
+73 LTTDINNETETLRLVE
-87 VDNLRSEVRRN
+87 ELRQSVLATEKRY
-98 EQAFAANMYLD
+98 QALINMD
-109 EERKVFGDFT
+109 EERRIYNEFT
-119 KLLEQYLKLQ
+119 SQLQQYLKLQ
-129 QEAIDYLK
+129 QESIEFLK
-137 QDETG
+137 QDEIG
-142 MALDLLQQ
+142 LALDLLQQ
-150 INPITAEMTEDL
+150 INP
-162 LDLTRI
+162 LTDAIVVSLGRLTTL
-168 NQQAATDTRAA
+168 NEQAAVTARKE
-179 SVSAY
+179 SIEAY
-184 ASARIV
+184 EQARIL
-190 VIVLIILAV
+190 VIVLIIVAV
-199 VIAVVIALVISRSIN
+199 AIAVVIALVISASIN
-214 APLEQAVDSARQ
+214 QPLAQAVNSAQQ

-235 IDKDGD
+235 ITSEGD
-241 DELTRLAEA
+241 DELTKLSDA
-250 LQQMQQKLRDAIGHI
+250 LVQMQQKLRDAIGHI

-279 NAVTDESARAIQQQN
+279 NAVTDESARAIQLQN

-307 SSAVDEVAATAM
+307 SSAVDEVASTAM
-319 QTSDASAQSANLA
+319 QTSEASVQSANLA
-332 KDGSQKVTQT
+332 KDGSQKVLQT
-342 RAVIGKMNTEVQQ
+342 RTVIGKMNSDVQQ
-355 SVTVINVLAE
+355 SANVINVLAE

-427 QMIQQVQ
+427 QMISQVQ
-434 GSVREAVGAM
+434 SSVKEAVNAM
-444 GLISQNAGDAQN
+444 GLISQNAGNAQN

-461 AAALSRIA
+461 AAALTQIA
-469 ENITSISD
+469 DNITSISD

-509 TSAGSQ
+509 TSAGSH
-515 QTSASATELSRLAIE
+515 QTSASASELSRLAIQ